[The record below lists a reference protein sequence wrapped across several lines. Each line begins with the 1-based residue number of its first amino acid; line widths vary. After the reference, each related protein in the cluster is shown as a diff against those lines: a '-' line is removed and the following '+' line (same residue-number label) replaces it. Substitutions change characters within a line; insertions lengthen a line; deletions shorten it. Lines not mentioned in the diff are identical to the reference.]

1 MMNKMKSTMDGDKQ
15 QAKNS
20 QKGPPG
26 DKQQSGEKGEQ
37 SKESQQEQTDI
48 NGDTQSQEG
57 DQKNS
62 ADAQNGQ
69 KSAPKNASQD
79 AKNGIGSQDGE
90 KAMREAQQLE
100 AMGKITE
107 ILGKRS
113 ANVTGE
119 VMMEVASG
127 KQQLRTEWSQQQANH
142 AEAGSEIHRDEV
154 PLMYQQFVQQYFEE
168 IRKPQAAGAKPVVKS
183 AAKPDKTSKNAP

>member
-37 SKESQQEQTDI
+37 TKDSQQSQSDI

-62 ADAQNGQ
+62 SDAQNGQ

-90 KAMREAQQLE
+90 KAMREAQQLD

-127 KQQLRTEWSQQQANH
+127 KQQLRTDWSQQQANH

-168 IRKPQAAGAKPVVKS
+168 IRKPKAAAPKSVVKS
-183 AAKPDKTSKNAP
+183 AAQPDKTSKSAP